1 MAVSPSRVDPR
12 VSRTHAT
19 VLAAARQLLLEQG
32 WEHVTVAKVS
42 QLSGYARSTLY
53 RHWPDRLDLLR
64 DAIAEQARLTHVTL
78 SGSTRDDLVA
88 ELGAFVEAIT
98 TTGLGHMVAA
108 MAHMARSDPEW
119 AQLNEAV
126 HLEGTSVLRQ
136 ILVAAREEGAVMPGD
151 DDSVSMLVGPLVHRF
166 LFTSD
171 PPDRILVERT
181 VDSFLVA
188 AAAESS
194 GES

>member
-1 MAVSPSRVDPR
+1 
-12 VSRTHAT
+12 

-32 WEHVTVAKVS
+32 WEQVTVANVA

-53 RHWPDRLDLLR
+53 RHWPNRLDLLR

-78 SGSTRDDLVA
+78 TGSTRDDLVA
-88 ELGAFVEAIT
+88 ELSAFVDAIT

-136 ILVAAREEGAVMPGD
+136 ILVAAREEGAAIGGD
-151 DDSVSMLVGPLVHRF
+151 DDGVSMLVGPLVHRF

-171 PPDRILVERT
+171 PPDRMLVERT
-181 VDSFLVA
+181 VDSFLGASGA
-188 AAAESS
+188 ASS
-194 GES
+194 GGS